1 MTLKIEANIHMKAKV
16 RVCMDAKVSI
26 IECTLRMPKINFSTF
41 PKTTMTL
48 KIEAKVLMEAKVH
61 MEAKVRV
68 SMEAKVSI
76 IEAKVHMYPQNA

>member
-1 MTLKIEANIHMKAKV
+1 M
-16 RVCMDAKVSI
+16 
-26 IECTLRMPKINFSTF
+26 INFDQGFSFGLASGIVMAYFLYTMIIGHIKKKPLSTNTSF

-48 KIEAKVLMEAKVH
+48 KIEAKIH

-76 IEAKVHMYPQNA
+76 IEAKVHMYPENA

>member
-1 MTLKIEANIHMKAKV
+1 MFNFDQGFSFGLASVGIVMAYFLYTM
-16 RVCMDAKVSI
+16 I
-26 IECTLRMPKINFSTF
+26 IWYIKKKPLGTTTSF

-48 KIEAKVLMEAKVH
+48 KIEAKVH

-76 IEAKVHMYPQNA
+76 IEAKVHMYPENA

>member
-1 MTLKIEANIHMKAKV
+1 MFFRFFLQAKVMKAILK
-16 RVCMDAKVSI
+16 KLILTTKES
-26 IECTLRMPKINFSTF
+26 N
-41 PKTTMTL
+41 KTTMTL
-48 KIEAKVLMEAKVH
+48 KTEAKVH

>member
-1 MTLKIEANIHMKAKV
+1 MKAILKKLILT
-16 RVCMDAKVSI
+16 MKES
-26 IECTLRMPKINFSTF
+26 N
-41 PKTTMTL
+41 KTTMTL
-48 KIEAKVLMEAKVH
+48 KTEAKVH